1 MDWETPGLEGGMAG
15 FGESMQYF
23 FVHGFC
29 MESLVLI
36 PLDTFVN
43 FHLRE
48 DDLRLMLVWKWGLR
62 ESIGKW

>member
-1 MDWETPGLEGGMAG
+1 MAG

-48 DDLRLMLVWKWGLR
+48 DDLRLMLIWKWG
-62 ESIGKW
+62 S